1 MTHPDRHANS
11 PSQFQHPALAVI
23 LGWLLPGAGHIL
35 LGQRTRGL
43 RVMAGILGLVCV
55 GVLIGGVDAVD
66 SVRDKLW
73 YMAQLG
79 AGPIVILVDAL
90 NQQVARTLPQP
101 EQFHTMG
108 LGHINAIGTLY
119 IALAGLMNIVALLD
133 LLRARKPEAPAR
145 RAQDATAGRISN

>member
-1 MTHPDRHANS
+1 
-11 PSQFQHPALAVI
+11 
-23 LGWLLPGAGHIL
+23 
-35 LGQRTRGL
+35 
-43 RVMAGILGLVCV
+43 MAGILGLVCV

-79 AGPIVILVDAL
+79 AGPIVVLVDVL

-101 EQFHTMG
+101 AQFHSMG

-133 LLRARKPEAPAR
+133 LLRAREPEAPAR
-145 RAQDATAGRISN
+145 RSQDAAPRGTAS